1 MEQALDPLCLLFV
14 DVDPQSLL
22 KIVGG
27 SFSPVLIEN
36 EWQPFLVKIRNRS
49 IRDVHV
55 TVRAKGQVDNKW
67 IKVKPGSEDRT
78 LIAPGEIEVE
88 YRLVLLQSS
97 EVGKREASLTVLV
110 GDGQGDASSW
120 STADVAFQT
129 LPSTLEGAEG
139 SVTLGDGLHVRIVD
153 RVVVRVD
160 ATRELHGPTVTRTAT
175 GDLLLCHQDPDQHH
189 GGDGSIRQ
197 LRSRDNGFTWQ
208 NEGFEDFLTR
218 LCCLA
223 DLRSRST

>member
-139 SVTLGDGLHVRIVD
+139 SVTLDDGLHVRIVD
-153 RVVVRVD
+153 RVFFGSTPRVNSM
-160 ATRELHGPTVTRTAT
+160 AQQSPAQPLVIFYCAIKIRISTTVGTA
-175 GDLLLCHQDPDQHH
+175 P
-189 GGDGSIRQ
+189 
-197 LRSRDNGFTWQ
+197 
-208 NEGFEDFLTR
+208 
-218 LCCLA
+218 
-223 DLRSRST
+223 